1 MNSSKPQMIDSSQQ
15 MITAQSQAM
24 ADRYTNS
31 TARSANAA
39 PQASNQLSSSSHQP
53 LELSKQV
60 SCSSNDPSGA
70 HSKGQQPASSNK
82 NFHSYVSKNS
92 GLAVHEP
99 NMAHSVSKK
108 NSSGGPLTL
117 QVPSS
122 SGASNRASQAQA
134 ASDPGSSSIDNPN
147 LM

>member
-1 MNSSKPQMIDSSQQ
+1 M
-15 MITAQSQAM
+15 TAKSHAM
-24 ADRYTNS
+24 VDGYTNS

-39 PQASNQLSSSSHQP
+39 PQASNQLSNSSHQP

-70 HSKGQQPASSNK
+70 LSKGQQPTSSNK
-82 NFHSYVSKNS
+82 NFNSYVSKNS

-99 NMAHSVSKK
+99 NMVHSISNK
-108 NSSGGPLTL
+108 NNSGGPLTL

-122 SGASNRASQAQA
+122 SRASNRAGQAQA
-134 ASDPGSSSIDNPN
+134 ASDPGSSSIDNPK